1 MRWEDKV
8 PEIKHENDW
17 SFRELAKNRMSIRR
31 FLDKPVERD
40 KIFACLEAA
49 RIAPSSENSQP
60 WRFLVVD
67 DPELKNKFS
76 RKVFSGIYKVSKFA
90 AKAPILILIIAQ
102 LDIVAHKLGKQI
114 QNIQFHL
121 IDIGIAGEHL
131 VLQAEELGLGTCWM
145 GWFDVRKARRFF
157 KIPKKYKIVAL
168 MPVGYY
174 EKKPSRKRKRKSME
188 EIAWFNRIE

>member
-1 MRWEDKV
+1 ML
-8 PEIKHENDW
+8 EIKHENDW
-17 SFRELAKNRMSIRR
+17 SFRGLAKNRMSIRR

-90 AKAPILILIIAQ
+90 AKAPILILIMAR

-121 IDIGIAGEHL
+121 LDIGIAGEHL

-145 GWFDVRKARRFF
+145 GWFDVRKARKFF
-157 KIPKKYKIVAL
+157 KIPKKYKIIAL

-174 EKKPSRKRKRKSME
+174 EKKPSRKRKRKSMK
-188 EIAWFNRIE
+188 EIVWFNRLE